1 MKHFS
6 VGLAA
11 LFFFAGS
18 MMTSCSKED
27 IWGGSDTEGKISL
40 SLETDGTV
48 RGSTRADDTQAT
60 VVPDPKDFSIS
71 LNNKEGSYSKKWNN
85 LDAFNEETLFK
96 TGEYVIEAEYG
107 DPEKEGFD
115 SPYYYVGQD
124 VTVVAGED
132 AQISLTATLANA
144 MVSVRFTDE
153 FKSNFSAYSTALR
166 SEGHD
171 YIVLAQEETRPVY
184 VSPSKIEL
192 SLTMTN
198 RDGKEV
204 TVQPAGFT
212 AEARHHYIVTIG
224 VNGDASLG
232 NLTLDIQFTED
243 VDSEVIEVPLG
254 EELFN
259 APPPFIEAKGFVSDE
274 PVEHIESM
282 PYEDEDPRF
291 QLFAFAGF
299 KEARLIINST
309 GDYTPAFGREIEL
322 VAANETQKSQV
333 TGAGVEVTGLFRNPD
348 KMAVVGFR
356 KFLEQLPHGE
366 YEMLMEVKDA
376 MTRTNDINAPV
387 RFKVLISDLKVEI
400 VPVGKMKFNSR
411 EHDFYVF
418 SNFKGIVRAAN
429 FRRLNRENTEDAL
442 IVDADAAISVDP
454 ATVGNEYAGF
464 AYGYKCHFKIPDS
477 AFVGAFGVQKDQC
490 LLRIYYKNETTPRA
504 STPLALEFPK
514 YTLQADAMARKVK
527 IRIIPENPEDL
538 GTIKSCITFFYGD
551 TETND
556 RRLFPLRGD
565 VVEVHEMISN
575 HEYTNVTSTLGDGIN
590 RTSFSVPVP
599 DFKTEQELPIPNG
612 NFAQTHQTINEQDVQ
627 IGGKYEVKVLGISG
641 SYARKSSIVRSEADN
656 WASVNSFT
664 CYPGSKNRNTW
675 FMVPSTYVENGIAT
689 IRTVGFNHNGENIA
703 TSGGKGNTNYYCENS
718 PSEDKL
724 AVRAGEM
731 FLGSY
736 LCDNTGEHREEG
748 VDFGSRPRS
757 LKFSYNYSP
766 LNGEEAECV
775 VKMYKGEKNKG
786 YELISETRAKLAS
799 TSGGWVD
806 EKWIEFNACPFD
818 DGTSG
823 PKITKIV
830 VMFIS
835 STAKNPSLKFPTK
848 EDLEKNAAGVEW
860 SNFTNP
866 PKMAANAYTAFASG
880 SVLQVKNVEFKYTT
894 QEHSVKTKAVKS
906 HRVLNKTRR

>member
-11 LFFFAGS
+11 LFLFAGS

-132 AQISLTATLANA
+132 AQINLTATLANA

-259 APPPFIEAKGFVSDE
+259 APPPSIEGKGFVSDV
-274 PVEHIESM
+274 PVGHIESM

-299 KEARLIINST
+299 KEARLIINSA
-309 GDYTPAFGREIEL
+309 GEYTPAFGREIDL
-322 VAANETQKSQV
+322 LAADETQKSLV
-333 TGAGVEVTGLFRNPD
+333 TNAGVEVTGLFRNPD

-387 RFKVLISDLKVEI
+387 RFRVLISDLKVEI

-442 IVDADAAISVDP
+442 IVDADAAVSVVP
-454 ATVGNEYAGF
+454 ANIGNEYADYP
-464 AYGYKCHFKIPDS
+464 YGYQCHFKIPDS
-477 AFVGAFGVQKDQC
+477 AFGGAFGVQKDQC
-490 LLRIYYKNETTPRA
+490 PLRLYYKNETTPRA
-504 STPLALEFPK
+504 SVPLALDFPK
-514 YTLQADAMARKVK
+514 YTLQTDAMAKKVK
-527 IRIIPENPEDL
+527 IRIVPENPAEL
-538 GTIKSCITFFYGD
+538 GLIKSCITFFYGD
-551 TETND
+551 TETDD
-556 RRLFPLRGD
+556 RRLFLLTGD
-565 VVEVHEMISN
+565 IIEVHQMISN
-575 HEYTNVTSTLGDGIN
+575 HVYTNVTSTLGDGSN
-590 RTSFSVPVP
+590 RATFSVPVP
-599 DFKTEQELPIPNG
+599 DFKTEEELPIPNG
-612 NFAQTHQTINEQDVQ
+612 NFAQTRQTINERNVQ
-627 IGGKYEVKVLGISG
+627 IGGKYNVWPKDYYL
-641 SYARKSSIVRSEADN
+641 RTNIVRSEATG
-656 WASVNSFT
+656 WASVNSLT
-664 CYPGSKNRNTW
+664 CYAGSKNRNTW
-675 FMVPSTYVENGIAT
+675 FMVPSTFVENGIAT
-689 IRTVGFNHNGENIA
+689 IRTVGYNHDGVTPA
-703 TSGGKGNTNYYCENS
+703 TSGGAANTTYYCENA
-718 PSEDKL
+718 PSRDQLEVKS
-724 AVRAGEM
+724 GEL

-736 LCDNTGEHREEG
+736 SWDGREHRDEG
-748 VDFGSRPRS
+748 VAFTSRPRA

-766 LNGEEAECV
+766 LAGEEAQCRVE
-775 VKMYKGEKNKG
+775 MYKGDN
-786 YELISETRAKLAS
+786 LLSSTITSLTS
-799 TSGGWVD
+799 TSGSWVD
-806 EKWIEFNACPFD
+806 ERWIDFNVCPFD
-818 DGTSG
+818 DGTTG
-823 PKITKIV
+823 AKITRIV
-830 VMFIS
+830 VKFVS
-835 STAKNPSLKFPTK
+835 SNLDSPSINIPTGNNLR
-848 EDLEKNAAGVEW
+848 EEGGGV
-860 SNFTNP
+860 SLRTDHFDVSDNS
-866 PKMAANAYTAFASG
+866 YRAFAGG
-880 SVLQVKNVEFKYTT
+880 SVLQVRNVEFKYTT
-894 QEHSVKTKAVKS
+894 KEHAAVTKASKS
-906 HRVLNKTRR
+906 RRVLNKARK